1 MFENLILRYKNISFH
16 RKLLLSYV
24 VLLLA
29 PFLGLSLFT
38 YHRSSGVIQAQ
49 AQQMATQSAQRAA
62 VDLNQL
68 AVSAYRI
75 ATVLNQNTRVREIVE
90 KDPAATP
97 AAEQA
102 EDFRYLENMVE
113 SLTAD
118 DGVYGVRLYVPEG
131 FLYAN
136 QKTVTDNLQTL
147 PHTAFS
153 GAGVHFGEVYQRSS
167 LLEGPVRVLPGDFP
181 LYSIARYQQI
191 IGVIR
196 MEYLESTI
204 IESMKGADFT
214 GQGSVYLLNEQNA
227 LVTAARPNPKILT
240 LLPQTQDGWYT
251 QRLPD
256 GDALVNRIPLQIQ
269 GWHLVTVIPLQ
280 SLLMEANALQRH
292 ILLFTLGLGAAI
304 LFLSQWTARY
314 NSKRILHLAR
324 SMQKAQSGDWQVHAT
339 VDSEDEIGVLQHSF
353 NYLIRNTRQMMDE
366 RYTLGQSLKG
376 MELNALQ
383 NQINPHF
390 LYNTLDMI
398 RWTARQGNTEMVE
411 QAVEELSQYYRL
423 SLSKGKT
430 FITLAEELD
439 HVTHYVNLQNFRFQG
454 KLTLQLRV
462 EESLLQAQCVKL
474 ILQPIVENAF
484 LHGIMERPDRMG
496 VIRITGERIGG
507 DMLLK
512 VIDDGVGIPSDK
524 LREINSGAAADQS
537 GYGIWNVNQRI
548 RLHYGEGYGLSYESI
563 EGMGTV
569 VNVRL
574 ACEP

>member
-136 QKTVTDNLQTL
+136 QKNVTDNLQTL

-214 GQGSVYLLNEQNA
+214 GQGSVYLLNDQNA
-227 LVTAARPNPKILT
+227 LVTAARPNPEMLA

>member
-1 MFENLILRYKNISFH
+1 MFEHLILRYKNISFH

-214 GQGSVYLLNEQNA
+214 GQGSVYLLNDQNA
-227 LVTAARPNPKILT
+227 LVTAARPNPEMLA

-304 LFLSQWTARY
+304 LSLSQWTARY

>member
-214 GQGSVYLLNEQNA
+214 GQGSVYLLNDQNA
-227 LVTAARPNPKILT
+227 LVTAARPNPEMLA

-462 EESLLQAQCVKL
+462 EESLLQAQCVML